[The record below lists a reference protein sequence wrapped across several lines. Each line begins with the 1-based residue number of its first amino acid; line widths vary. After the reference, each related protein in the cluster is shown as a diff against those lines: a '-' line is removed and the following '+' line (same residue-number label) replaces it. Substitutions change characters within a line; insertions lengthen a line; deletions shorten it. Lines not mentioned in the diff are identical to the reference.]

1 MMRSKMH
8 DVIVVGAG
16 PIGSYTACLLAQEGL
31 DVGVFEKNPFI
42 GKDINCTG
50 IVSAE
55 CIKKFD
61 LPDEVILGQVNSIKA
76 FSPSG
81 RCLRYESAKPLAYII
96 NRSLFDREINKMAV
110 REGAEIHLNARVKE
124 VNNTGGVF
132 EVKVKT
138 EGKARTFRSRTGVIA
153 TGFEI
158 NSLEGILSGP
168 KDFLYGIQT
177 DIKVQD
183 ICDIEVYF
191 GEKVAPG
198 SFGWIVPTDDN
209 SAKVG
214 LMTKENPAALL
225 RRFLRNPLIAHRLDI
240 CENQIKCS
248 PIPFGRIPKSY
259 AERLIIVGEAAGQV
273 KTTTGGGIYF
283 GLLCSEI
290 AVRTILKAVKNGD
303 YSENLF
309 QEYERTWRSRL
320 EPELKAGMMLRNM
333 FSRLSDR
340 QIDLLID
347 FARQDGILPMIK
359 KTDFDWHKDL
369 ISSILRHLVSKKIF
383 GKWSD

>member
-110 REGAEIHLNARVKE
+110 IEGAEIHLNARVKE

-214 LMTKENPAALL
+214 LITKENPAALL
-225 RRFLRNPLIAHRLDI
+225 RRFLRNPLIAHRLDT
-240 CENQIKCS
+240 CESQIKCS

-290 AVRTILKAVKNGD
+290 AVRTILKAKEWG
-303 YSENLF
+303 L
-309 QEYERTWRSRL
+309 Q
-320 EPELKAGMMLRNM
+320 
-333 FSRLSDR
+333 
-340 QIDLLID
+340 
-347 FARQDGILPMIK
+347 
-359 KTDFDWHKDL
+359 
-369 ISSILRHLVSKKIF
+369 
-383 GKWSD
+383 